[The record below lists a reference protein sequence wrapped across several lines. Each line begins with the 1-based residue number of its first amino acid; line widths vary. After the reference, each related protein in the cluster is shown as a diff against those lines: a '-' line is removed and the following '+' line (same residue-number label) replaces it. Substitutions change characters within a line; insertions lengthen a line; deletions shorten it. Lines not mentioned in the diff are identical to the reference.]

1 MTTHLLNI
9 ERVVWPK
16 LHAMFKARD
25 AKAWQREFTVGFLV
39 AICASNLLLINI
51 FLDIVTCIESGYV
64 IKAFLVCQFVR
75 FFAGKTALVMK
86 GSCNFSRKKSNE
98 LTDIPDMFYYRTS
111 MLLGNHKRQRR
122 PCSWSNITNLQ
133 QKTTPWRHQMET
145 FSALL
150 TLCAGNSPV
159 TGEFSAQRPI
169 TRSFDV
175 FFDLRLNKRLG
186 KQSWGW
192 WFETPSRSLWRHCNA
207 YCCK

>member
-1 MTTHLLNI
+1 MTCLKHVTLKHGNVNSGGISGCHLCLEFVINQHFS
-9 ERVVWPK
+9 RYCCLYRKW
-16 LHAMFKARD
+16 MRD
-25 AKAWQREFTVGFLV
+25 QSKTFSSWSVNSFDFSLAKA
-39 AICASNLLLINI
+39 
-51 FLDIVTCIESGYV
+51 
-64 IKAFLVCQFVR
+64 
-75 FFAGKTALVMK
+75 ALVMK

-133 QKTTPWRHQMET
+133 QKTTRWRHQMET

-175 FFDLRLNKRLG
+175 FFDLRMNKRLG